1 MKLFQKKKNNKGFSL
16 VELIVVVAIMAVL
29 LGVLVPTLVRHIE
42 SSRLSKDKKNLD
54 ELRVAMEVALANEDF
69 ADITC
74 TDLKIGTDA
83 SADTD
88 ASVDINTD
96 DFRNK
101 TSKAFYDEVVANFSN
116 KSTVTLTSK
125 LKKGCEIKVTIA
137 DGRVKIDVKPSATNT
152 GLNDDYTFS
161 IPEEKKAK

>member
-54 ELRVAMEVALANEDF
+54 ELRVAMEVALANEEF
-69 ADITC
+69 ADIEC
-74 TDLKIGTDA
+74 TDLAIGSD
-83 SADTD
+83 D
-88 ASVDINTD
+88 SVDISGKTFDSTEATNT
-96 DFRNK
+96 
-101 TSKAFYDEVVANFSN
+101 AFINEVKSNFSN

-125 LKKGCEIKVTIA
+125 LKKGCEVTVTIK
-137 DGRVKIDVKPSATNT
+137 DGRVEISVDADEN
-152 GLNDDYTFS
+152 GNYDFS
-161 IPEEKKAK
+161 IPEEEEAE

>member
-69 ADITC
+69 ADIECPAT
-74 TDLKIGTDA
+74 TIGTGKTVDFNVEAFSTATSSDYIDA
-83 SADTD
+83 
-88 ASVDINTD
+88 V
-96 DFRNK
+96 K
-101 TSKAFYDEVVANFSN
+101 ENFSN
-116 KSTVTLTSK
+116 KSTVALTSK
-125 LKKGCEIKVTIA
+125 LKKGCTVNVTIS
-137 DGRVKIDVKPSATNT
+137 DGRVEITVTADKLGK
-152 GLNDDYTFS
+152 DYNFS
-161 IPEEKKAK
+161 IPEKEEAESESESK

>member
-54 ELRVAMEVALANEDF
+54 ELRVAMEVALSNEKF
-69 ADITC
+69 ADIEC
-74 TDLKIGTDA
+74 SDVQIGTN
-83 SADTD
+83 
-88 ASVDINTD
+88 ASVDISDKTFDSTDKDTNT
-96 DFRNK
+96 
-101 TSKAFYDEVVANFSN
+101 AFINEVKANFSN

-125 LKKGCEIKVTIA
+125 LKKGCGVTVTIA
-137 DGRVKIDVKPSATNT
+137 DGRVKISVKPSKDNS
-152 GLNDDYTFS
+152 LKEDYTFT
-161 IPEEKKAK
+161 IPEE

>member
-54 ELRVAMEVALANEDF
+54 ELRVAMEVALSNEKF

-74 TDLKIGTDA
+74 TDLEIGTN
-83 SADTD
+83 
-88 ASVDINTD
+88 ASVDISGKTFDSTDSTGATNT
-96 DFRNK
+96 
-101 TSKAFYDEVVANFSN
+101 AFINEVKANFSN
-116 KSTVTLTSK
+116 KSTVALTSK
-125 LKKGCEIKVTIA
+125 LKKGCTVKVTIA
-137 DGRVKIDVKPSATNT
+137 DGRVKIDVKPSESND
-152 GLNDDYTFS
+152 LKDDYTFS
-161 IPEEKKAK
+161 IPEE

>member
-74 TDLKIGTDA
+74 TDLTIG
-83 SADTD
+83 TD

-96 DFRNK
+96 NFRNK
-101 TSKAFYDEVVANFSN
+101 TSKAFYDEVVANF
-116 KSTVTLTSK
+116 
-125 LKKGCEIKVTIA
+125 
-137 DGRVKIDVKPSATNT
+137 
-152 GLNDDYTFS
+152 
-161 IPEEKKAK
+161 

>member
-74 TDLKIGTDA
+74 TDLMIDTDA
-83 SADTD
+83 SDDTD

-96 DFRNK
+96 DFRKK

-116 KSTVTLTSK
+116 KSTVALTSK

-137 DGRVKIDVKPSATNT
+137 DGRVKIDVKPSES
-152 GLNDDYTFS
+152 NDLKEDYTFT
-161 IPEEKKAK
+161 IPEE